1 MIVVVLQARGTFDMK
16 EPYYRQLN
24 AYAQLQAVPQA
35 TTQQQVKT
43 IPGLSVAVGDISTA
57 DAQLQQQQQ
66 QQGEVG
72 GLQQVAAEGGAA
84 AGAAGSPVMGAAG
97 NNGAAQSAAAGFY
110 ALAV

>member
-35 TTQQQVKT
+35 TTQQQVNT

-57 DAQLQQQQQ
+57 SEQLQQQQQ
-66 QQGEVG
+66 QGAAG
-72 GLQQVAAEGGAA
+72 GLQQVAGEGGAA
-84 AGAAGSPVMGAAG
+84 VGAAGSPVVGAAG